1 MLDTVGCFDKALQER
16 DELRKNLASF
26 QVAMKGNRESQKG
39 RALFLEKPFASWHK
53 QQNMEF

>member
-53 QQNMEF
+53 Q